1 MEPIKCKARG
11 CKGSGYRK
19 LSESEKAEKAKA
31 DEKLAEILA
40 KRRAEEESWIAAA
53 TAAAST
59 ASTAAP
65 PGN

>member
-19 LSESEKAEKAKA
+19 QTESEKAEKAKA

-40 KRRAEEESWIAAA
+40 KRRAEEENWAA
-53 TAAAST
+53 TAIAST
-59 ASTAAP
+59 ATAAP
-65 PGN
+65 PRN